1 MGPDPVRW
9 QRVEASEASAARST
23 VQIGGTCAC
32 ITGRTMSESE
42 LSCTRGVFE
51 LMVSP

>member
-23 VQIGGTCAC
+23 VRQEVRVRDHGTND
-32 ITGRTMSESE
+32 
-42 LSCTRGVFE
+42 V
-51 LMVSP
+51 